1 MVLRVAEKYNIQPA
15 VIGALSNPWTKDTW
29 KEFTRQAVG
38 SHWMAEL
45 VSGAECKSSLQYLD
59 LTDIRPNAAHHL
71 WPRGGSS
78 SGKRV
83 AASFRAKLISGSY
96 ILQTN
101 RARFN
106 QNKVNPTC
114 PLCKSAPEDLPH
126 FLLSCP
132 SLAPPREK
140 LLPRIRTLAKEIGL
154 QLPQDT
160 PSQCKTLLNAPNPE
174 TCCVCAG
181 RKKDRSPPKC
191 KCVTMCELINEL
203 CLKLHNCRTQVLSLS
218 GKGS

>member
-1 MVLRVAEKYNIQPA
+1 MVLHVAKKYSIQPA
-15 VIGALSNPWTKDTW
+15 VIGALSNPWTKDRW
-29 KEFTRQAVG
+29 REFTRQAVG

-45 VSGAECKSSLQYLD
+45 TSGAEGKSSLQYLD
-59 LTDIRPNAAHHL
+59 LKDIRPHAAHHL

-78 SGKRV
+78 SAKRV

-126 FLLSCP
+126 SLLGN
-132 SLAPPREK
+132 ETK
-140 LLPRIRTLAKEIGL
+140 
-154 QLPQDT
+154 PQ
-160 PSQCKTLLNAPNPE
+160 PEEMRPNHHLR
-174 TCCVCAG
+174 G
-181 RKKDRSPPKC
+181 
-191 KCVTMCELINEL
+191 
-203 CLKLHNCRTQVLSLS
+203 
-218 GKGS
+218 